1 MYVPVSIY
9 IFHQIHVLCIL
20 YAYRCVHI
28 MYPMSRCK
36 PAYDCLARPFL
47 STFRYF
53 FHDRYAHTYP
63 CNRYIALHRPER
75 MSTFWTVFFFCVYVS
90 CISFLY

>member
-1 MYVPVSIY
+1 MYVYMYMYMYMYVYVCICMYMYVYVCICVYDVCACIYIY
-9 IFHQIHVLCIL
+9 IFQQIHVLCIL

-47 STFRYF
+47 STFR
-53 FHDRYAHTYP
+53 
-63 CNRYIALHRPER
+63 
-75 MSTFWTVFFFCVYVS
+75 VFFP
-90 CISFLY
+90 